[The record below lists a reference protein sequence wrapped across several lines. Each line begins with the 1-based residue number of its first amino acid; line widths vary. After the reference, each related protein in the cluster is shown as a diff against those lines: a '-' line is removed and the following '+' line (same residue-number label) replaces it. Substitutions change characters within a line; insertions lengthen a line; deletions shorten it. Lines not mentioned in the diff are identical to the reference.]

1 MGQKIRALDYGI
13 YTPGIHKL
21 RWDGN
26 DLNGKPVSSGTY
38 LYKIIAKS
46 LQDKAIFIDTKK
58 MILMR

>member
-46 LQDKAIFIDTKK
+46 L
-58 MILMR
+58 